1 MKIIL
6 TPINLKTSVALNSN
20 TIIARNDY
28 YYEQKYFDD
37 TFDENPLWDD
47 TKKNQAKVGYKF
59 AFVNQIDDKMEIFNI
74 IGILTNDIRREHWDI
89 DDHKDRRVLILSK
102 RISEIKFT
110 EYKKKVGYKERYT
123 IRGTCLSKWNE
134 ELL

>member
-1 MKIIL
+1 MFFFTKPYIFYL
-6 TPINLKTSVALNSN
+6 
-20 TIIARNDY
+20 RF
-28 YYEQKYFDD
+28 YFDD
-37 TFDENPLWDD
+37 TYDENPLWDD

-74 IGILTNDIRREHWDI
+74 IGILTNDIRREHWNI
-89 DDHKDRRVLILSK
+89 DNHKDRRVLILSK
-102 RISEIKFT
+102 KISEIKFT
-110 EYKKKVGYKERYT
+110 EYKKKVEYKERYT